1 MNRKAYIQFALLV
14 SYLPVMIFVN
24 APVIICMPEGGD
36 VQIEFGSFACDLN
49 TFQGALSTEIGNCGD
64 CTDFKPVI
72 GETHRITFGSK
83 INIPL
88 IKNAIF
94 CQAVEQKTSRISCH
108 IEPNISASDL
118 IGSSILVI

>member
-36 VQIEFGSFACDLN
+36 VQIEFGSFACGLN
-49 TFQGALSTEIGNCGD
+49 TFQGAPSTEIGNCGD

-108 IEPNISASDL
+108 IEHNTSASDL
-118 IGSSILVI
+118 IGSSILII